1 MVANLNFGEKLK
13 DIRLEKKLTQ
23 SELANMVGCSAIA
36 ISRYENDKR
45 EPSMEILKKLADA
58 LNVDIGY
65 FFQDVYKTYED
76 WLAYLH
82 KSIFNN
88 DTEPDPYYI
97 DPEVSEIA
105 QQIKENPGK
114 RALFDATRDVSKEDI
129 DKVLQII
136 NVITENK

>member
-1 MVANLNFGEKLK
+1 MISNLNFGEKLK

-23 SELANMVGCSAIA
+23 SELADMVGCSAIA

-45 EPSMEILKKLADA
+45 EPNMEVLKKIADA
-58 LNVDIGY
+58 LNIDIGY

-76 WLAYLH
+76 WLTYLH

-88 DTEPDPYYI
+88 DTEPDHYYI